1 MTSGTA
7 SAGATHP
14 APTWRSVL
22 GALLAG
28 RDLSADEAQWAMTQ
42 VLTGVATQAQIAGFL
57 VALRAKGESA
67 AELSGLATGMLAQ
80 ARRIDVAG
88 PTLDIV
94 GTGGDQAHTVNI
106 STMSALV
113 AAGAGARV
121 VKHGNRAASS
131 SSGTADVLEALGVR
145 LDLSAEQVQACAEAV
160 GITFCFAQTFHP
172 SMRYAGPV
180 RAELGIPTSLNVLG
194 PMTNPAQPRF
204 SAIGVA
210 DRRLAPFMAASFAE
224 RGRTA
229 AVFRGDDGLD
239 ELTLTTTSTLWFV
252 RDGTVDEH
260 VVDPTE
266 LGLTRAPLSALRGG
280 DAVFNAQVVRDV
292 LAAQPGPV
300 RDAVLLNAGVA
311 IGLTTL
317 DEGGGRFGPH
327 ADVTAL
333 IAAGIERARASIDEG
348 AAAAVLQRWVDH
360 AASVP
365 TL

>member
-1 MTSGTA
+1 MT
-7 SAGATHP
+7 AGDRPTGYE
-14 APTWRSVL
+14 PTWRSVL

-28 RDLSADEAQWAMTQ
+28 QDLSSTDAQWAMTQ

-57 VALRAKGESA
+57 IALRAKGETA
-67 AELSGLATGMLAQ
+67 AELSGLAAGMLGQ
-80 ARRIDVAG
+80 ARRIEVG
-88 PTLDIV
+88 GRTLDIV

-113 AAGAGARV
+113 AAGAGATV

-131 SSGTADVLEALGVR
+131 SSGAADVLEALGVR
-145 LDLSAEQVQACAEAV
+145 LDLDAEQVRACAEAV

-180 RAELGIPTSLNVLG
+180 RAELGVPTSLNVLG
-194 PMTNPAQPRF
+194 PMTNPAQPRY

-210 DRRLAPFMAASFAE
+210 DARLAPFMANSFAE

-252 RDGTVDEH
+252 RDGVVDEH
-260 VVDPTE
+260 TVDPSR

-280 DAVFNAQVVRDV
+280 DAAFNAQVARDV
-292 LAAQPGPV
+292 LAGVEGPV
-300 RDAVLLNAGVA
+300 RDAVLLNAGTA

-317 DEGGGRFGPH
+317 EEGPGRFGPH
-327 ADVTAL
+327 TDVEAL
-333 IAAGIERARASIDEG
+333 IGDGIRRARESIDGG
-348 AAAAVLQRWVDH
+348 AAEQALQRWIEHTATAVAGRD
-360 AASVP
+360 
-365 TL
+365 